1 MDFLK
6 FMFVPTIL
14 FLTVVAPIWITM
26 HYRSVNRS
34 SRSLKNE
41 DLESIEHMLETV
53 DRLTDRI
60 GTLESILEDDH
71 PQWRAQVKRPQQDAQ
86 EDISR
91 RRAHNG
97 GRERE

>member
-1 MDFLK
+1 MEFWK

-34 SRSLKNE
+34 SRSLNRE
-41 DLESIEHMLETV
+41 DRESIEHMLETV

-60 GTLESILEDDH
+60 GALESILDDDH
-71 PQWRAQVKRPQQDAQ
+71 PQWRQQV
-86 EDISR
+86 ER
-91 RRAHNG
+91 RDTG
-97 GRERE
+97 KKEE

>member
-1 MDFLK
+1 MEFWK

-34 SRSLKNE
+34 SRSLGSG
-41 DLESIEHMLETV
+41 DRESIEHMLETV
-53 DRLTDRI
+53 DKLTDRI

-71 PQWRAQVKRPQQDAQ
+71 PQWRQQVKRAVTD
-86 EDISR
+86 DDK
-91 RRAHNG
+91 HTD
-97 GRERE
+97 RE